1 MHPGMHARA
10 RKRQPWR
17 ARPGSVDLACRGCR
31 STRTCRFGTSPPRFS
46 APPSPSGARA
56 RVALE
61 FRGGVGVLQ
70 QPQATLVLLAGGAPL
85 LAAPWPAGSWPPGPP
100 IFLRIFG
107 GSRSPNYRYASSTP
121 KVGPQARAC
130 TCRAVRTAQQV
141 QQAHWQQ
148 QGVLAG
154 RSFGSRDPDLD
165 LEMSTEHPRIHIPLY
180 GGKKNICVYMLFPKQ
195 APPAELLTSPPWRST
210 PHWTTLPLGGAQTL
224 W

>member
-1 MHPGMHARA
+1 MHAPETGSRGAPARDPWILPAGGVDRHVRAGLGRPPPVFRPPPLHPGR
-10 RKRQPWR
+10 
-17 ARPGSVDLACRGCR
+17 
-31 STRTCRFGTSPPRFS
+31 
-46 APPSPSGARA
+46 
-56 RVALE
+56 ALE

-100 IFLRIFG
+100 IFLRILG

-141 QQAHWQQ
+141 QQAQL

-154 RSFGSRDPDLD
+154 RSLPVHALRSDLD
-165 LEMSTEHPRIHIPLY
+165 LDHDRCRKACM
-180 GGKKNICVYMLFPKQ
+180 C
-195 APPAELLTSPPWRST
+195 APQTNHARKLTSAMPECTGS
-210 PHWTTLPLGGAQTL
+210 
-224 W
+224 